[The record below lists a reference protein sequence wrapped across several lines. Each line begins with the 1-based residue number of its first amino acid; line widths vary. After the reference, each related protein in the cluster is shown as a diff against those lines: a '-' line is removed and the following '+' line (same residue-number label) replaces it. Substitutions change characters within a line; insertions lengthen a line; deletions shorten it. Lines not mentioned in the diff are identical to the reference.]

1 MAKSIVAA
9 FAAKDNVVVRACLQE
24 AYGATVP
31 EIKAATF
38 SLASS
43 QDDITVIASELCGL
57 VESLDNGDKL
67 TVYLPQT
74 VYRTISTVTYAVN
87 YDKAANGAA
96 AVANLSDRQR
106 SAFPTSYIDALV
118 QLGDMLVSKR
128 GAVRVAPARQVYR
141 LSVMPTTPN
150 APELKTGDKLK
161 FVPGKV
167 GDKDKSVTEDGNFYV
182 ADFKVISEYTY
193 TVTVSARGEITIPRM
208 TRVNGEIVST
218 VEAFSKYCAG
228 EYTPDS
234 DAASRLINAIS
245 LVKVCSNKLPKLATV
260 ARDAVATA

>member
-9 FAAKDNVVVRACLQE
+9 FAAKDNVFVRAFLQE
-24 AYGATVP
+24 TYGANVP
-31 EIKAATF
+31 AIKATTVT
-38 SLASS
+38 LDSS
-43 QDDITVIASELCGL
+43 QDGITVIANELCGL

-67 TVYLPQT
+67 TAYLPQT

-87 YDKAANGAA
+87 YGKVANGAA

-118 QLGDMLVSKR
+118 LLGNTLVSKR

-182 ADFKVISEYTY
+182 ADFKVISCEY
-193 TVTVSARGEITIPRM
+193 TVTVSAKGEITIPRM
-208 TRVNGEIVST
+208 TRVNDEIVT
-218 VEAFSKYCAG
+218 TAEAFAKYCAG
-228 EYTPDS
+228 EYTPENDT
-234 DAASRLINAIS
+234 ASRLINAIS

-260 ARDAVATA
+260 ARNAVATA